1 MNVPVEAWIDDTRID
16 VHNPR
21 DEHGELMTSGGY
33 VEIHV
38 PIDLGALGKTM
49 TVKFPAS
56 ALLRLNNP
64 RTPGTDGQSR

>member
-16 VHNPR
+16 VHNPGSAL
-21 DEHGELMTSGGY
+21 GELMTSGGY
-33 VEIHV
+33 VEIDV

-64 RTPGTDGQSR
+64 RSHGTDGQPR